1 MCMSFSCRLCL
12 WCVLCVWYFMRD
24 VLCLQHH
31 EICGRFV
38 VFSLL
43 CIKCVVFVVH
53 RVCMGCVCSGCM
65 WCSGCVE
72 CVCFVCRL
80 LVCLAET
87 VPKCACTSSGVCGCR
102 TRGAFNPELGLRRG
116 CVIIFWRSVTLGSIY
131 EVVRQLSSFSLPTH
145 FKRFPTYTHS
155 NQTHIQDPGSIT
167 SINISQ
173 VQG

>member
-1 MCMSFSCRLCL
+1 MCMSCSCRLCL

-53 RVCMGCVCSGCM
+53 RVCMRCVCSGCM

-72 CVCFVCRL
+72 CVCFVSRL

-102 TRGAFNPELGLRRG
+102 TRGGIQPWVGFTTRLRDYILEVSNLGLYLRG
-116 CVIIFWRSVTLGSIY
+116 CETTLLF
-131 EVVRQLSSFSLPTH
+131 LSPHTFQTVSHIHTLKH
-145 FKRFPTYTHS
+145 TYKILGQS
-155 NQTHIQDPGSIT
+155 PPS
-167 SINISQ
+167 ISQ